1 MENLFLGKPYVSEN
15 TSYKQVSLGGKKG
28 DWVLTLGGIVDDT
41 VKEIAS
47 LKCAV
52 IASYYS
58 YRKTDFSVLGSKAKA
73 ITSFIDIFLI
83 I

>member
-1 MENLFLGKPYVSEN
+1 M
-15 TSYKQVSLGGKKG
+15 
-28 DWVLTLGGIVDDT
+28 LTLGGIVDGT